1 MTDNN
6 TVPEHC
12 YSFSTFPIIFFSTC
26 VANHLKYRI
35 ELSHVN
41 FVFIE
46 NVIATFSRCNGNF
59 TYETFFKLT
68 LLKFCIGL
76 SLYIPLTFFFF
87 LCYHSSK
94 DFVMLKIFDLFQLH
108 YAYFTIHLYPAIDFS
123 YFIN

>member
-46 NVIATFSRCNGNF
+46 NVIATFSRCNDNF

-68 LLKFCIGL
+68 LLNFALVCHYK
-76 SLYIPLTFFFF
+76 SLWPSFSF
-87 LCYHSSK
+87 S
-94 DFVMLKIFDLFQLH
+94 
-108 YAYFTIHLYPAIDFS
+108 ATIRTKTS
-123 YFIN
+123 